1 LKTKKAAVIALL
13 PSAKGL
19 GKGGSLGCGLS
30 FYDLTEFCGQQ
41 KTGLAKRQHKVAAC
55 KTRQAS

>member
-1 LKTKKAAVIALL
+1 MENKKGCRHCFT

-30 FYDLTEFCGQQ
+30 FYGLAGFCGQQ

-55 KTRQAS
+55 KTRRAS